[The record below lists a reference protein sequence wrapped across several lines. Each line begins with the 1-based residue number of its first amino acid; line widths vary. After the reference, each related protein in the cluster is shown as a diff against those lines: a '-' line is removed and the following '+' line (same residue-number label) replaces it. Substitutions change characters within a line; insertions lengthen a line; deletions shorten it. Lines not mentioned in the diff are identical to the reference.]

1 MHEIF
6 DDLLQ
11 TLLSYEEKLMKFKM
25 YRKEVKPPRI
35 YLQSD
40 SDYFNL
46 MRQFALP
53 NISYLSILKLKK
65 S

>member
-1 MHEIF
+1 
-6 DDLLQ
+6 
-11 TLLSYEEKLMKFKM
+11 MKFKM